1 MEAPI
6 LNYLAIGAFTTC
18 APKIKAF
25 ISLNKDWVRKMGRL
39 SVRGFQIILF
49 CRFDAPLI
57 IRR

>member
-25 ISLNKDWVRKMGRL
+25 ISLNKDWVRKMGRA
-39 SVRGFQIILF
+39 SIRGSQTILF
-49 CRFDAPLI
+49 CRIDASMI
-57 IRR
+57 ILS